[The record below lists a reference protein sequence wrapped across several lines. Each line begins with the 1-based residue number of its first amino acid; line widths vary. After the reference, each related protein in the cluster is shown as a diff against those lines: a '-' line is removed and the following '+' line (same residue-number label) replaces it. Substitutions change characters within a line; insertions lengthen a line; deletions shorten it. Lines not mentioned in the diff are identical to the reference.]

1 MAAGRRRHRRPGS
14 IDGRDF
20 TLLTRRDGRLVG
32 AVTLGRPKDLRA
44 ARVLIG
50 EHPTIDPA
58 LLADE
63 GQDLTALSQR
73 VPV

>member
-1 MAAGRRRHRRPGS
+1 M
-14 IDGRDF
+14 
-20 TLLTRRDGRLVG
+20 VG